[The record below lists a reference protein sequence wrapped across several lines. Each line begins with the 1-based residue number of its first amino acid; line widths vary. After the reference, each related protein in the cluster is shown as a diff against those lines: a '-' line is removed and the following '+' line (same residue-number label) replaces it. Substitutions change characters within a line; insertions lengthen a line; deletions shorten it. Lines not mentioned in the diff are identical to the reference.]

1 MKSSKKILVMLVATL
16 MVATKVWAGDV
27 TSITKLNG
35 TVNANVGT
43 VSSQVNGD
51 DNQCTLTVTPASGY
65 YIVSVTAGK
74 TISGNMAQAPE
85 FRAPAI
91 SDMLT
96 VTPTDET
103 ADPSGVTTWTF
114 DMPDSEYGVE
124 VVADFGQRTDIS
136 EATVTLAE
144 TSFSFDGNAKTPAVT
159 SVTLDG
165 NTIDAANYEVAYG
178 DDNHN
183 NVNAGTV
190 TVYVTGKNT
199 YTGTATTTFTINKAS
214 INPTVELVGWT
225 YGQQPETI
233 TPVVQGNLGG
243 GTPTFTYKA
252 AGAEEFTT
260 DVPQNAGTHTIK
272 ASIPETANY
281 SGAEPTD
288 TFTIYKAD
296 LDLGIDIE
304 GWTYGET
311 PVTPEVTGNLGN
323 GAVTITYQGENDDE
337 PTGNVPTNAGGYTV
351 FASVVETAN
360 YNAGETMREFSIEQA
375 DLSEV
380 VIANIADQTYTG
392 DSIKATITVTF
403 NGNEVDASE
412 YTVHYADNTNVGTAT
427 VTLTSND
434 INFTDGDTAPTKTFQ
449 IVAAEVVIT
458 AEDQTETYN
467 GQAQQF
473 TNYSVGAGQ
482 VVVTYYA
489 SEEDR
494 TARQNALSEVI
505 DAETYYVLL
514 TQGNSNYT
522 SSAVNATFTIQPKS
536 LDDVSLWSEGEDYFI
551 YDGQPKMMEGEGMYG
566 LDDEEIGTSL
576 TEDEDFTVS
585 YTNNVNVGTATMT
598 FTGMGNYTGTKTST
612 FAIVRELNISFSETR
627 QWATYYAEE
636 DLEIPE
642 GLSAFIVTE
651 IGTTEVTVD
660 PIDYIPQHQGVLL
673 AYTEDIPD
681 ELVAYAYEGTTTE
694 DFEDNLLLGTS
705 TGLNVSTIQDGAV
718 YVLYNNEFVKS
729 VSGTIPANRGYLVVP
744 ADEPQAHTL
753 SIALGDEANGIS
765 EVVETAKMNNGQ
777 YYNLQ
782 GQRVAQPTK
791 GLVIVNGKKM
801 IVK

>member
-16 MVATKVWAGDV
+16 MVATKVWAGGVV

-96 VTPTDET
+96 VAPTDET

-114 DMPDSEYGVE
+114 EMPSSDYDVE

-199 YTGTATTTFTINKAS
+199 YTGTATTTFTI
-214 INPTVELVGWT
+214 
-225 YGQQPETI
+225 
-233 TPVVQGNLGG
+233 
-243 GTPTFTYKA
+243 
-252 AGAEEFTT
+252 
-260 DVPQNAGTHTIK
+260 
-272 ASIPETANY
+272 
-281 SGAEPTD
+281 
-288 TFTIYKAD
+288 
-296 LDLGIDIE
+296 
-304 GWTYGET
+304 
-311 PVTPEVTGNLGN
+311 
-323 GAVTITYQGENDDE
+323 
-337 PTGNVPTNAGGYTV
+337 
-351 FASVVETAN
+351 
-360 YNAGETMREFSIEQA
+360 EQA
-375 DLSEV
+375 DLSGV

-392 DSIKATITVTF
+392 DSIKATITITF